1 MNEIKLP
8 QLGQSVEEAYIVE
21 WYKREGDTVVAGD
34 PLFSVQTD
42 KAEIECEAT
51 ASGTLRKILVE
62 TDVTVPVL
70 TVLALVGGADEP
82 LPDLAQYK
90 SSVTAASPA
99 AAATPQKAAKASSA
113 QAAEQYAKPS
123 GTQPVSPR
131 ARRVAEKL
139 HVSPQVVAGS
149 GVGGRVMAGDVEAY
163 AESIADKRI
172 TPTARRIAQQ
182 RALDVRSLR
191 GTGPHGK
198 IVKDD
203 VIAAR
208 MPAAVPDLP
217 GKVVPLTPMRRI
229 IAERMTDSY
238 LTAPHYFVTIEVDM
252 SAAVAF
258 RAECAFKPS
267 YNDLVLM
274 AVARALKQ
282 HPRVNTRWLDDSVI
296 ELDEIHLGVA
306 VALDEG
312 LVVPVLR
319 NVDKLGLR
327 EIHDGCATLV
337 EKARSH
343 KLTPD
348 DFAGST
354 FTVSNLGPF
363 GVDQFTAIINQ
374 PNSAILA
381 VGRMKEQPV
390 VYSGDIVARPMM
402 RMTISSDHRVI
413 DGAMAARF
421 MATLREEM
429 EVADF

>member
-1 MNEIKLP
+1 M
-8 QLGQSVEEAYIVE
+8 
-21 WYKREGDTVVAGD
+21 
-34 PLFSVQTD
+34 
-42 KAEIECEAT
+42 
-51 ASGTLRKILVE
+51 
-62 TDVTVPVL
+62 
-70 TVLALVGGADEP
+70 
-82 LPDLAQYK
+82 
-90 SSVTAASPA
+90 
-99 AAATPQKAAKASSA
+99 
-113 QAAEQYAKPS
+113 
-123 GTQPVSPR
+123 
-131 ARRVAEKL
+131 AR
-139 HVSPQVVAGS
+139 
-149 GVGGRVMAGDVEAY
+149 DVEAY

-182 RALDVRSLR
+182 RALDVRGLR

-208 MPAAVPDLP
+208 MPAAIPDLP

-229 IAERMTDSY
+229 IAERMTESY

-258 RAECAFKPS
+258 RAGCAFKPS

-282 HPRVNTRWLDDSVI
+282 HPRVNTRWLEDSVI
-296 ELDEIHLGVA
+296 ELEEIHLGVA

-319 NVDKLGLR
+319 NVDTLGLQ
-327 EIHDGCATLV
+327 EIHDGCAKLV
-337 EKARSH
+337 EKARGH

-374 PNSAILA
+374 PNPWPRGVWRRSGLNGKRRSSRKMGTVTIYWLCIHATQRNMSFNEWWLSPFFPNE
-381 VGRMKEQPV
+381 RCKE
-390 VYSGDIVARPMM
+390 
-402 RMTISSDHRVI
+402 TLNCHRV
-413 DGAMAARF
+413 M
-421 MATLREEM
+421 
-429 EVADF
+429 